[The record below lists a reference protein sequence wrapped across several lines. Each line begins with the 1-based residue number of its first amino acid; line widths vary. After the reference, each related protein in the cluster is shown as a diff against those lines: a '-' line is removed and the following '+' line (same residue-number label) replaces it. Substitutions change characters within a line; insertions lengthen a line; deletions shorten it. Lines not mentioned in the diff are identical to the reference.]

1 MVLKPKLFTFMA
13 IHLLGALIS
22 IPITGKV
29 KNESIKNH
37 IFILNIIEIKM
48 FSKLSKKS
56 SDLKK
61 SIQEKSVTGSSL
73 VKDKSKILMS
83 EQWPKIEN
91 LIAKGLIDI
100 AEEKIN
106 DEDFMNTVF
115 SRSYELLPTIARFA
129 LPREKYLAFAHTKR
143 ESLFLKV
150 VELKEKKS
158 AIALSNIGF
167 HYSNK
172 DFREIIFTKVDS
184 TFLNN
189 SLYL

>member
-1 MVLKPKLFTFMA
+1 
-13 IHLLGALIS
+13 
-22 IPITGKV
+22 
-29 KNESIKNH
+29 
-37 IFILNIIEIKM
+37 M

-56 SDLKK
+56 TDLKK

-73 VKDKSKILMS
+73 VKDKSKIIMS
-83 EQWPKIEN
+83 EHWPKIESF
-91 LIAKGLIDI
+91 IAKGLIDI

-106 DEDFMNTVF
+106 DEEFMNTVF

-150 VELKEKKS
+150 VELKEKRS
-158 AIALSNIGF
+158 AIALSNRVF
-167 HYSNK
+167 HYSNQ
-172 DFREIIFTKVDS
+172 DFRENLFTKVNS
-184 TFLNN
+184 VFLNN

>member
-1 MVLKPKLFTFMA
+1 
-13 IHLLGALIS
+13 
-22 IPITGKV
+22 
-29 KNESIKNH
+29 
-37 IFILNIIEIKM
+37 M

-61 SIQEKSVTGSSL
+61 SMQEKSVTGSSL
-73 VKDKSKILMS
+73 VKDKSKTLMS

-91 LIAKGLIDI
+91 FIAKGLIDI

-106 DEDFMNTVF
+106 DEDFMNTIF

-150 VELKEKKS
+150 VELKEKKL
-158 AIALSNIGF
+158 AMALSNRVF
-167 HYSNK
+167 QYNNQ
-172 DFREIIFTKVDS
+172 DFSEIMFTKVDS

-189 SLYL
+189 SLYLPHSQLEISNSN